1 MTVARPLADS
11 SELMAVLPLAL
22 DLGPRI
28 AQPHAAVEHQM
39 RGRRVTLVDA
49 EVALTLELEARAAI
63 DAGQR
68 RLDPRVAHDL
78 ERARVQR
85 GVPIIG
91 LVGPGRGEEM
101 IVEPH
106 LGRDRV

>member
-22 DLGPRI
+22 DLGPRV

-39 RGRRVTLVDA
+39 RGRRVALIDA
-49 EVALTLELEARAAI
+49 EVALALELEARAAV

-68 RLDPRVAHDL
+68 RLQARAPHDL
-78 ERARVQR
+78 ERIGIQR
-85 GVPIIG
+85 GVPVLG

-101 IVEPH
+101 VVEP
-106 LGRDRV
+106 